1 MDADTIIA
9 NLIEKHTPKKDS
21 SHIIKFSSNN
31 KKLIGAVILA
41 IFLIYFMFFTG
52 SKSKTDKDTAKTKKI
67 KKK

>member
-31 KKLIGAVILA
+31 KKLIGA
-41 IFLIYFMFFTG
+41 
-52 SKSKTDKDTAKTKKI
+52 KDTAKTKKI